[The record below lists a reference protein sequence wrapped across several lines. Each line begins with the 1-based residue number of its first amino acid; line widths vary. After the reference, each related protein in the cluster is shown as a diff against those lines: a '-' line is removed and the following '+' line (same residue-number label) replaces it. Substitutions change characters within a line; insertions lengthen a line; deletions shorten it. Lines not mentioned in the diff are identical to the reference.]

1 MTGEILAKPG
11 VSWFL
16 VCLQDFLDLIEPA
29 ENFMKSRRINNQNV
43 VHRLLQRETHNGRPG
58 TQFHQ
63 ARLFYTNVFPNF
75 TVVNVEKPPCF
86 LRKFS
91 PDGRYFIAFSADQTA
106 IEIYSFGGSGAAED
120 LLKSVQGDVATSAND
135 RKTNLIRAKL
145 FERFFKLKYTTIV
158 ATSEGH
164 LNREC
169 SLFTDDGRYVI
180 VGSSQYVPEHPHPLF
195 YDANRNSESVFT
207 EPQRFPLEDYSLHIV
222 ELETGHLCDSRHFK
236 YDKIFLS
243 HNQGL
248 YLYKDTLAV
257 LSVKQQTIH
266 IFHITP
272 CGKFV
277 DVRRIGMFCSED
289 DMYYFQFSES
299 SSGMKSCL
307 VEQHYVLFSKH
318 GKGVSYK
325 QNNIN
330 HSFII
335 YAIKEETFCL
345 VPYFEET

>member
-1 MTGEILAKPG
+1 MR
-11 VSWFL
+11 
-16 VCLQDFLDLIEPA
+16 
-29 ENFMKSRRINNQNV
+29 SRHISNQNV
-43 VHRLLQRETHNGRPG
+43 VHRLQQRETHNGRPG
-58 TQFHQ
+58 AQFHQ

-120 LLKSVQGDVATSAND
+120 LLKTIRGDVATSVND
-135 RKTNLIRAKL
+135 QKTNLIRAKL

-158 ATSEGH
+158 ATSDGH

-169 SLFTDDGRYVI
+169 SLFTDDGQYVI

-272 CGKFV
+272 SGKFV

-289 DMYYFQFSES
+289 DMYYYQFSES
-299 SSGMKSCL
+299 SSGRRIMQWHKL
-307 VEQHYVLFSKH
+307 MLQ
-318 GKGVSYK
+318 
-325 QNNIN
+325 
-330 HSFII
+330 
-335 YAIKEETFCL
+335 KE
-345 VPYFEET
+345 VK